1 MCGGGNRDKA
11 RRDAE
16 RQQREADKK
25 ARERQAELDQIAKER
40 KDIVAGQEAALL
52 QLQTDADAVLL
63 SNQATVKDLEDKQ
76 AIRLQGIRDTA
87 ADEVSR
93 ISGDAAVRASAIKD
107 AADREA
113 AGIADEASKTV
124 AATKLAGG
132 AASSSLRAMGEK
144 TPEVNSAKQTRR
156 GARAG
161 GSRTTQAQ
169 VQRGSGSRGR
179 GPNLS
184 I

>member
-1 MCGGGNRDKA
+1 MCGGGGRDKA
-11 RRDAE
+11 RRDAR
-16 RQQREADKK
+16 RQQEEADRI
-25 ARERQAELDQIAKER
+25 ARERQADLDRIRDER
-40 KDIVAGQEAALL
+40 NDIVRKQQDALGQM
-52 QLQTDADAVLL
+52 QIDADALIA
-63 SNQATVKDLEDKQ
+63 SNQATVKDLEREQ
-76 AIRLQGIRDTA
+76 ALRIQGIRDQADSDVARIGNDAGIRADSIREA
-87 ADEVSR
+87 AN
-93 ISGDAAVRASAIKD
+93 
-107 AADREA
+107 REA
-113 AGIADEASKTV
+113 AGIADKAAKTV

-132 AASSSLRAMGEK
+132 AASSSLRAMAEK
-144 TPEVNSAKQTRR
+144 PPKVNAAQQTRR